1 MSDFMHSHWHIHS
14 SIYWKTYQDVT
25 HDFIVPDD
33 YEHARDFYI
42 AAVPDRK
49 DARLIAAAPEMYNWI
64 EKTCCF
70 LHDLKR
76 YAHDEDEMRDHA
88 EDLNATYN
96 NLLTDAYLMLVR
108 IDGEEAQS

>member
-1 MSDFMHSHWHIHS
+1 MSEFTKGKWVVKELSTTWGVFAMSEGKCEPVADCFE
-14 SIYWKTYQDVT
+14 K
-25 HDFIVPDD
+25 
-33 YEHARDFYI
+33 A
-42 AAVPDRK
+42 

>member
-33 YEHARDFYI
+33 YEHGRDFYI

-49 DARLIAAAPEMYNWI
+49 DACLIAVAPEIYR
-64 EKTCCF
+64 
-70 LHDLKR
+70 LLKV
-76 YAHDEDEMRDHA
+76 MCKIHA
-88 EDLNATYN
+88 MKSQA
-96 NLLTDAYLMLVR
+96 LTDKNDSAFMNAVMAQDGAVKMAEELLAC
-108 IDGEEAQS
+108 IDAEEAQS